1 MTSLRAID
9 VSKVQGLAYV
19 KFRRKRKSWVS
30 SDRSMSPTSGPR
42 GMTSSST
49 SAMAILRFSDV
60 IESLDWRLIETEEV
74 QGYG

>member
-1 MTSLRAID
+1 
-9 VSKVQGLAYV
+9 
-19 KFRRKRKSWVS
+19 
-30 SDRSMSPTSGPR
+30 
-42 GMTSSST
+42 MTSSST